1 MNSKE
6 LTKNMIANIVSFAL
20 NTAISF
26 FLSSYIVESLGSEAY
41 GFVKLSN
48 DFVNYASLIT
58 LALNSMAAR
67 FIMISLNKDENE
79 AIKYYNSVIIS
90 NIVLSCFLLIASGI
104 VVLFCDKW
112 LNIPSYLISDVKINF
127 ILVFINF
134 IINLLFTTTGQVY
147 YLTNKLY
154 ISSFKAMESK
164 IIQTLIII
172 ALFIRG
178 SAKIWYLSFAAL
190 IASIYIIFANIYYR
204 RKLLPSLKFN
214 FKMFE
219 WSKVKNLLASGVW
232 NSITK
237 LSQLFS
243 SGLDLLV
250 ANLFVG
256 SNEMGI
262 LSVAKTIPNL
272 IVGLLCSIANI
283 FNPNLTQL
291 YAQEKKEELK
301 NAVKTSMK
309 IMCVFTSIPNA
320 ILVSLGLQFYK
331 LWVPSQPAG
340 MLQVL
345 SILTVTNSIVTG
357 VLQPIYSIFTITNR
371 VKENSKVMISYG
383 FLSILVTLLVL
394 KFTNLGV
401 YAIAGVSLF
410 GSLVV
415 ALFYHLPKGAF
426 YIGLPKNSF
435 VPEIITSVISFITLT
450 AVGYGI
456 SFVIPADTSWIM
468 WFLAA
473 CIIGIIGLALN
484 MMIVLKKNE
493 REILFAKINSIL
505 RRKND

>member
-1 MNSKE
+1 MNGKE
-6 LTKNMIANIVSFAL
+6 LTKNMIANIISFML

-26 FLSSYIVESLGSEAY
+26 FLSSYIVESLGNEAY

-67 FIMISLNKDENE
+67 FIMISLNKDEKE

-90 NIVLSCFLLIASGI
+90 NIILSAFLLIASGI
-104 VVLFCDKW
+104 VVLYCDKW
-112 LNIPSYLISDVKINF
+112 LNIPINIISDVKINF
-127 ILVFINF
+127 VLVFLNF
-134 IINLLFTTTGQVY
+134 IMNLIFTTTGQVY

-154 ISSFKAMESK
+154 ISSVKNMESR

-172 ALFIRG
+172 ALFING
-178 SAKIWYLSFAAL
+178 TAKIWYISFAAL
-190 IASIYIIFANIYYR
+190 IGSIFVIISNIYYR
-204 RKLLPSLKFN
+204 RKLLPTLKFN
-214 FKMFE
+214 YKMFE
-219 WSKVKNLLASGVW
+219 WQKVKDLLASGIW

-250 ANLFVG
+250 ANIFIG
-256 SNEMGI
+256 STGMGI

-291 YAQEKKEELK
+291 YAQEKTEELK
-301 NAVKTSMK
+301 KAVKTSMK

-320 ILVSLGLQFYK
+320 ILVALGCQFYS
-331 LWVPSQPAG
+331 LWVPSQPAS
-340 MLQVL
+340 MLQCL
-345 SILTVTNSIVTG
+345 SIFTVINSIVTG

-371 VKENSKVMISYG
+371 VKENSKVMILYG
-383 FLSILVTLLVL
+383 FISFLTTLIAL

-410 GSLVV
+410 GSLIV
-415 ALFYHLPKGAF
+415 ALFYHLPKGAVF
-426 YIGLPKNSF
+426 LGLPKKTF
-435 VPEIITSVISFITLT
+435 LPEIITSVVSFSILT
-450 AVGYGI
+450 IIGYI
-456 SFVIPADTSWIM
+456 VSLIVPVQNSWFM
-468 WFLAA
+468 WFFGAA
-473 CIIGIIGLALN
+473 IIGVIGLILN
-484 MMIVLKKNE
+484 LMLVLRKNE
-493 REILFAKINSIL
+493 REILISKVMSVL